1 MNVQVNFKT
10 TTFYSLL
17 VATTLSAF
25 SAAPVHAERAYVSDK
40 LTVPVRSGHTMQHRI
55 KKYLNSGTTL
65 EVIELSED
73 QQWSHVNATGTDGW
87 VRNQYIQSTPTAKLL
102 LVSAQSELTRLK
114 ESTLSQN
121 QRLKAL
127 TAELNT
133 LKRQHGKLSKTNKST
148 EDEFND
154 LKQLSA
160 NAIRIDKANSELIK
174 DNQLMKVDMEQ
185 LKAERD
191 KYKSDNFNK
200 GLQLGAG
207 IMIIGFLIG
216 YIMKSKGNKRTSS
229 W

>member
-1 MNVQVNFKT
+1 MNVQVNFKKST
-10 TTFYSLL
+10 LYSLFAAIL
-17 VATTLSAF
+17 LPVLSTPA
-25 SAAPVHAERAYVSDK
+25 HAERAYVSDK

-65 EVIELSED
+65 EIIELSED
-73 QQWSHVNATGTDGW
+73 QQWSHVNAAGTDGW

-102 LVSAQSELTRLK
+102 LVSAQNELARLK
-114 ESTLSQN
+114 ESTRSQN
-121 QRLKAL
+121 QRINAL
-127 TAELNT
+127 SSELNT
-133 LKRQHGKLSKTNKST
+133 LKKQHGLLSKTHKST
-148 EDEFND
+148 EEEFND

>member
-1 MNVQVNFKT
+1 MNVQVNFRKI
-10 TTFYSLL
+10 TFYSLL
-17 VATTLSAF
+17 VGTTLSAL
-25 SAAPVHAERAYVSDK
+25 SVTPAHAERAYVSDE
-40 LTVPVRSGHTMQHRI
+40 LNAPIRSGHTTQHRI
-55 KKYLNSGTTL
+55 KKYLNSGTTV

-73 QQWSHVNATGTDGW
+73 QQWSRINAAGTDGW

-102 LVSAQSELTRLK
+102 LVSAQSELARLK
-114 ESTLSQN
+114 ESTLNQN
-121 QRLKAL
+121 QRLKAI
-127 TAELNT
+127 TAELDT
-133 LKRQHGKLSKTNKST
+133 LKKQHSKLTKANKST
-148 EDEFND
+148 EEEFND

>member
-1 MNVQVNFKT
+1 MNVQVNFKKPT
-10 TTFYSLL
+10 YYSLL
-17 VATTLSAF
+17 VAITLSAF
-25 SAAPVHAERAYVSDK
+25 SATPVHAERAYVSDK
-40 LTVPVRSGHTMQHRI
+40 LTVAVRSGHTMQHRI
-55 KKYLNSGTTL
+55 KKYLKSGTTL
-65 EVIELSED
+65 EIIELSED
-73 QQWSHVNATGTDGW
+73 QQWSYVNATETEGW

-102 LVSAQSELTRLK
+102 LVGAQGELARLK
-114 ESTLSQN
+114 ESTLSQS

-127 TAELNT
+127 TAELST
-133 LKRQHGKLSKTNKST
+133 LKKQHSKLSKTNKST

-160 NAIRIDKANSELIK
+160 SAIRIDKANSELIK

-185 LKAERD
+185 LKAEHD

-207 IMIIGFLIG
+207 IMIIGFLVG